1 MPTYVYKCP
10 ECGLVEARQRLGS
23 KPLRRC
29 PECKRP
35 GVRRVPQ
42 AVGVVLKGGGWYSTA
57 GRPKAQDD
65 STS

>member
-1 MPTYVYKCP
+1 MPTYVYKCT

-29 PECKRP
+29 PECKQS

-42 AVGVVLKGGGWYSTA
+42 AVGISFKGVGFYSTDTRKDKVSNA
-57 GRPKAQDD
+57 E
-65 STS
+65 